1 MREFT
6 HTRKKKRSIIFEI
19 NSKTIFFFAMNKDAE
34 LNWSNDDDDDDGGYD
49 GSEKSEAPNKC
60 DERPKEGDERYE

>member
-6 HTRKKKRSIIFEI
+6 HTQKKRSIIFEI
-19 NSKTIFFFAMNKDAE
+19 NSKTIYFFAMNKD
-34 LNWSNDDDDDDGGYD
+34 LNWSDDDDDDDGGYD

>member
-1 MREFT
+1 
-6 HTRKKKRSIIFEI
+6 
-19 NSKTIFFFAMNKDAE
+19 MNKDAE
-34 LNWSNDDDDDDGGYD
+34 LNWSDDDDDDDDDGGYD